1 MGSNDNLKAAIVN
14 GMIAVSGVLHAVSL
28 RSDEE
33 VDSAARN
40 VKRQAHLA
48 AHYAIAHL
56 NQGGQALLPMSQAA
70 RELFIGLLR
79 ARIYNNPRPLKSIA
93 GGSSART
100 RIGGELDDALGMI
113 VRGASRLRDLIDEP
127 TLRLELADALENIAR
142 GARLSRD
149 CLRKNK
155 LFFAT
160 GGRNA
165 AVSRR
170 RR

>member
-1 MGSNDNLKAAIVN
+1 VGSYDNLKEAIVN
-14 GMIAVSGVLHAVSL
+14 GMVAIREVLHAVSL
-28 RSDEE
+28 GSDEE
-33 VDSAARN
+33 VDNAARN

-79 ARIYNNPRPLKSIA
+79 ARIYNIPRPLKSIA

-100 RIGGELDDALGMI
+100 RIGGELGDALDTI
-113 VRGASRLRDLIDEP
+113 VRGASRLRNLIDEP
-127 TLRLELADALENIAR
+127 TLRLELADALESIVR
-142 GARLSRD
+142 GALLSRD

-160 GGRNA
+160 GGRHA
-165 AVSRR
+165 TVSRSR
-170 RR
+170 R